1 LTEINL
7 RDWDYADRAWVVET
21 STGEAVAS
29 SSGVSHGFLH
39 RSSDDVSERGLP
51 HVTAVYSD
59 GSTLWFQADGQR
71 WDINE
76 IDFKHSYNE
85 AGGGRFSA
93 SVRGVSVV
101 DASYPGPLADPVN
114 RNDPTLDVLD
124 IELSDFFYFIT
135 RNSQRESWRSSVL
148 AQWDTGITS

>member
-7 RDWDYADRAWVVET
+7 RDWDYADRTWVVDT

-29 SSGVSHGFLH
+29 SSGLSHGFLH
-39 RSSDDVSERGLP
+39 RSSGGAGECGLP

-59 GSTLWFQADGQR
+59 GSTLWFQADALR

-76 IDFKHSYNE
+76 IDFDHSYNE
-85 AGGGRFSA
+85 VGLGRFSA

-101 DASYPGPLADPVN
+101 DASYLGPLADPVH
-114 RNDPTLDVLD
+114 RNDPTLDELD
-124 IELSDFFYFIT
+124 IELLDFFYFIA

-148 AQWDTGITS
+148 AEWGAGIAR